1 MSDAGVYGKQSAAFS
16 AALAMETT
24 LRNNIAYNLPR
35 SGFNFNDHFG
45 GGNNISNNLIFSTV
59 GKEKPFLTRFL
70 SPKYSIIYSLLFNA
84 LGRIKYSIL
93 EHLPRQ
99 ARDKLNGN

>member
-70 SPKYSIIYSLLFNA
+70 SQSIQYFIHYYSMLW
-84 LGRIKYSIL
+84 G
-93 EHLPRQ
+93 E
-99 ARDKLNGN
+99 